1 MVKPV
6 LVSETPITMS
16 DLRQELGKI
25 KERDGELNFRANKT
39 EDYLNQFSDFQKG
52 QEEVAKKIEGLDIS
66 RLKPEQIA
74 KIVDL
79 APKTIEELKVIL
91 QGYVLTLTQD
101 QLKKIIEEIN

>member
-6 LVSETPITMS
+6 LVKETPITMS
-16 DLRQELGKI
+16 ELKTKLVEI

-39 EDYLNQFSDFQKG
+39 EDYLNQFSSL
-52 QEEVAKKIEGLDIS
+52 QESQAEKIKKIEDLNIS
-66 RLKPEQIA
+66 RLKPEHIC

-79 APKTIEELKVIL
+79 SPTTTEELKIIL

-101 QLKKIIEEIN
+101 QLKKIIEVI